1 MAIDGISGNNGPLG
15 VDPTEGRPSRADK
28 PKPKPG
34 TGEQDRVSLSDRQQ
48 EFARIKEL
56 VDQLPD
62 VRSDRIKELARVI
75 EKDTYQVDSL
85 DLADAVIHKNWI
97 DLKA

>member
-1 MAIDGISGNNGPLG
+1 MSIDGISGNNGPLG
-15 VDPTEGRPSRADK
+15 VDPTEGRPSRTDK
-28 PKPKPG
+28 PKPTSG
-34 TGEQDRVSLSDRQQ
+34 AGEQDRVSLSDRQQ

-62 VRSDRIKELARVI
+62 VRSERIKELARVI
-75 EKDTYQVDSL
+75 EKDVYQVDSL